1 MFRWSQ
7 ILADFDL
14 EEISYIPGEQN
25 VVADYLSRLG
35 DSLVTEEHQQ
45 LQEEIELRA
54 DLVNLDPTLL
64 CVIRSE
70 IWKGEIHEQTVHVN
84 ALTQDN
90 LLADDIKKNY
100 DGDKY
105 FSCIPGAFMK
115 RSRQDRLTTTTL
127 PLSCINFA
135 MVTQCNEYR
144 IPKLPLSESR
154 NYSSDVRRGH
164 TTLAQGIMDCI
175 CETVGEAGS
184 KTK

>member
-1 MFRWSQ
+1 MLTGRLFRWSQ

-25 VVADYLSRLG
+25 VVADYLSRPG
-35 DSLVTEEHQQ
+35 DSSVIEEHKQ

-70 IWKGEIHEQTVHVN
+70 FWKPGEMHEQTVHVN
-84 ALTQDN
+84 SLTQDN

-105 FSCIPGAFMK
+105 FAQILQDLRQNNLVSMQVRSYMLRDGFLFFTDSSRRQRICIPYHT
-115 RSRQDRLTTTTL
+115 RSKFLRLIHDDSCHVLFGL
-127 PLSCINFA
+127 PWFG
-135 MVTQCNEYR
+135 T
-144 IPKLPLSESR
+144 
-154 NYSSDVRRGH
+154 
-164 TTLAQGIMDCI
+164 
-175 CETVGEAGS
+175 
-184 KTK
+184 